1 MRSLV
6 ASVVLAAGFAAIALA
21 QPGTPPAGQPTGQ
34 PPAPPA
40 ALQPIAEPPMKMP
53 VPDMPVVERKEL
65 EGGLIVEDMK
75 IGTGYEVKP
84 GDAVVAFYHGTLKDG
99 GTEFDSAFRRG
110 EPIPFSL
117 NGVVQG
123 WSKGVPGMKVGGI
136 RKLTIPYAMGYGEM
150 GSPPKIPAK
159 ADLVFVIQLE
169 DAVHWTDTK
178 PGTGEEI
185 WGQCVAVT
193 NQTITTAEG
202 TKVSSEGEGPYVWIP
217 GEMRFS
223 QRDDAMQLALKGMKV
238 GGKRIVHIPKQMNPA
253 IPEVTNRP
261 TDVTCD
267 IDMELIAAR
276 NLQPKPVEA
285 PATPPVAT
293 PVPTTPPKQ

>member
-6 ASVVLAAGFAAIALA
+6 ASVVLAAGVAAVAFA
-21 QPGTPPAGQPTGQ
+21 QPGTPPTAVPPGAQPAT
-34 PPAPPA
+34 PPE
-40 ALQPIAEPPMKMP
+40 AEPMKMP
-53 VPDMPVVERKEL
+53 VPDMPIIEKKEL
-65 EGGLIVEDMK
+65 EGGLIVEEMK

-150 GSPPKIPAK
+150 GSAPKIPGK

-169 DAVHWTDTK
+169 DAVHWADTT
-178 PGTGEEI
+178 PGTGEEV

-193 NQTITTAEG
+193 KQDVTPAGG
-202 TKVSSEGEGPYVWIP
+202 TKTEGKAPYVWLP

-238 GGKRIVHIPKQMNPA
+238 GGKRTVHIPKQMNPA
-253 IPEVTNRP
+253 IPEVTDRP

-267 IDMELIAAR
+267 FDLELLAVR
-276 NLQPKPVEA
+276 NLSPKPVEA
-285 PATPPVAT
+285 PTPPPVAT
-293 PVPTTPPKQ
+293 PVPTAKP